1 MEQKENFRIGVDYK
15 LYTFLTPGKDEELSE
30 ETRAGEPFRFLSGFG
45 MVLED
50 FEQAIMPLAIGDTF
64 DFTVPVERAYGEYD
78 QRGII
83 ELDKEMFTIDGKFDS
98 EHVAEGNI
106 IQLQN
111 AEGRQFPGLV
121 ISIGEKVRIDLNHP
135 LAGKNLHFTGKVT
148 EKVLASPQ
156 ETPLR
161 ISTLSASLRLVV
173 MALCPGRRLL
183 SSDWMKPV
191 SISIP
196 AGMPSTTPPTASPWL
211 SPKVV
216 RVNNVPVVF
225 IV

>member
-83 ELDKEMFTIDGKFDS
+83 ELDKEMFTIDGNFDS

-156 ETPLR
+156 E
-161 ISTLSASLRLVV
+161 IQAMIAHLSGEGCGCNGNCSG
-173 MALCPGRRLL
+173 CGNE
-183 SSDWMKPV
+183 
-191 SISIP
+191 
-196 AGMPSTTPPTASPWL
+196 GGCGGCC
-211 SPKVV
+211 
-216 RVNNVPVVF
+216 
-225 IV
+225 

>member
-98 EHVAEGNI
+98 EHVVPDAVLP
-106 IQLQN
+106 LQN
-111 AEGRQFPGLV
+111 NEGQRFNGVVLEV
-121 ISIGEKVRIDLNHP
+121 KEDAVVMDLNHP
-135 LAGKNLHFTGKVT
+135 MAGCELNFVGHVVESREATPEEYSRAVSMMTGGCGGGCGSCGGCGG
-148 EKVLASPQ
+148 ESNGCGSCDCDGNCD
-156 ETPLR
+156 E
-161 ISTLSASLRLVV
+161 
-173 MALCPGRRLL
+173 
-183 SSDWMKPV
+183 
-191 SISIP
+191 
-196 AGMPSTTPPTASPWL
+196 
-211 SPKVV
+211 
-216 RVNNVPVVF
+216 
-225 IV
+225 

>member
-1 MEQKENFRIGVDYK
+1 MGSEDSNYRTRIISVEIITSSHIQQSERIMEQKENYRIGVDYK

-45 MVLED
+45 MMLED
-50 FEQAIMPLAIGDTF
+50 FEQAIMPLAIGDSF

-156 ETPLR
+156 E
-161 ISTLSASLRLVV
+161 IQAMIAHLSGEGCGCNGNCNGSGNEGG
-173 MALCPGRRLL
+173 CG
-183 SSDWMKPV
+183 
-191 SISIP
+191 
-196 AGMPSTTPPTASPWL
+196 GCC
-211 SPKVV
+211 
-216 RVNNVPVVF
+216 
-225 IV
+225 